1 MFITR
6 VYHQNAV
13 GVRALADIVLPQSAK
28 QQVETFFCQF
38 RDRGGNIAEDGAMT
52 GCVFFIRSFT
62 HFARCVPYC
71 CYRLHN
77 LADAQALPCFAA
89 YLIPASPAVIN
100 DRDEPGT
107 VARAA
112 APPISSKNQRFRTW
126 NAEQKEQLG
135 VPAEPELAHPGL
147 QQVVEQPHQA
157 ISPCKLLQ
165 PYLLFLFAANTRHT
179 GNTS

>member
-1 MFITR
+1 MVILILELLFKSLRID
-6 VYHQNAV
+6 V
-13 GVRALADIVLPQSAK
+13 I
-28 QQVETFFCQF
+28 C
-38 RDRGGNIAEDGAMT
+38 DGRLCT
-52 GCVFFIRSFT
+52 GCVFC
-62 HFARCVPYC
+62 HFARVCCCVPYC
-71 CYRLHN
+71 CYRLHSIAA
-77 LADAQALPCFAA
+77 LQALPCFAA

-147 QQVVEQPHQA
+147 QQVVEQPPQA